1 MADIPNIEVKV
12 MPQGGN
18 PKGIGETG
26 PPSTTGVVANA
37 ARALDGA
44 DLTQIQFTPERVKA
58 AMKG

>member
-12 MPQGGN
+12 MPRGGN

-26 PPSTTGVVANA
+26 PPSTAGGVAIAV
-37 ARALDGA
+37 RALNGA
-44 DLTQIQFTPERVKA
+44 DLTQMQFTPERVKA